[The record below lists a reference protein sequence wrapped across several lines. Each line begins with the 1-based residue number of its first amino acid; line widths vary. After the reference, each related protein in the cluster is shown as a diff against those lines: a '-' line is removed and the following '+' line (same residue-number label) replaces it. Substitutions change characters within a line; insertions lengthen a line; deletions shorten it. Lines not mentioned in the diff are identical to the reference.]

1 MHVGLMRL
9 YAFSAAGRSPGP
21 IRRLVEALSGGL
33 DAYVSST
40 TERLREEIAAGTFPP
55 AQPAV
60 VPIEESSDTGK
71 HNLPASELA
80 SWVGSTR

>member
-9 YAFSAAGRSPGP
+9 YAFSEHGTKPWPNTNGSWKP
-21 IRRLVEALSGGL
+21 IREL

-55 AQPAV
+55 AQPPLCQQRNR
-60 VPIEESSDTGK
+60 PIR
-71 HNLPASELA
+71 ASTTAGLED
-80 SWVGSTR
+80 